1 MTETRTTCPYCGVG
15 CGVLASVNGDQV
27 QIRGDQY
34 HPSNQGLLCSKGL
47 RLADT
52 LGERGRLLYPSIGGQ
67 RDSWSRTLAYVGH
80 KFRQAVEQHGP
91 DSVAF
96 YLSGQLLTEDYYVA
110 NKLMKGFIGSANVD
124 TNSRLCMS
132 SAVTAHKRGLGSDS
146 VPGCYQDFELADLV
160 VLVGSNMNW
169 CHPVLFQRLQAARR
183 ARPHMRLVVIDP
195 RRTATA
201 EAADLH
207 LAIRPGGDLA
217 LFHGL
222 LRFLI
227 EQGLQRPNAQQL
239 PGWRDTQVSLQAYD
253 LDRVAGETDLDRD
266 DIIDFYQQFAAN
278 PRVVTGFSMGINQSE
293 QGVDQG
299 NAILN
304 CHLLTDRIGRPGM
317 GPFSLTGQPNAMGGR
332 EVGGLANTLAA
343 HRELDDEV
351 ARQAIGDIWRSPRMA
366 SRPGLKAVELFEAM
380 ERGEIKALWIMGT
393 NPAVSLP
400 DSGQVARA
408 LEACPLVVV
417 SDCIVG
423 TDTQRHADVLLPATG
438 WGEKAGT
445 VTNSERRLSRQR
457 AFMPPS
463 GEARPDW
470 WMLCQVAKA
479 MGFNHG
485 FNFANEA
492 DIFREHAS
500 LSAINGRL
508 GGEFDIGALAT
519 LTDEQYQQLPPL
531 QWPQPAGQPLR
542 LNDQRLF
549 ASEPEGPPR
558 GQLQLSSS
566 ATSPAAP
573 GWVLNNGR
581 YRDQWH
587 TMTRSGLSPQL
598 GRHRPWP
605 EVALHPEDARLL
617 GVTANDLLTL
627 QAGEGELLLP
637 VALSE
642 QQRRGELFAPIHW
655 SGQFSGQATVNA
667 VVGRGRDPLSGQP
680 GFKGARVQARP
691 CTVRAWAQLW
701 LPEPVAMPAGVAVF
715 WSSQTHPQGGGY
727 LLASELPMSDCVERL
742 QQWLATLGHGQPSV
756 CQVSAEGNRQLFVK
770 GGRLLAAMFVSPLR
784 RHLPGDSLLQALQSP
799 VTATQQRSL
808 LMTPTTESRLL
819 CCCLQLT
826 EADVDAAIAE
836 GADSADKV
844 ADACGAGTG
853 CGSCRSEVMERCRH
867 AKHES
872 ESEVQNALVD

>member
-15 CGVLASVNGDQV
+15 CGVVASVSGDQI
-27 QIRGDQY
+27 QIRGDQH
-34 HPSNQGLLCSKGL
+34 HPSNFGKLCSKGV
-47 RLADT
+47 RLAET
-52 LGERGRLLYPSIGGQ
+52 LGVRGRLMHPSIKGE

-80 KFRQAVEQHGP
+80 KFRQAVDQHGP

-132 SAVTAHKRGLGSDS
+132 SAVAAHKRGLGSDS
-146 VPGCYQDFELADLV
+146 VPGCYEDFELADLV
-160 VLVGSNMNW
+160 VLVGSNMSW

-183 ARPHMRLVVIDP
+183 ARPRMRLVVIDP

-201 EAADLH
+201 EAADQH

-227 EQGLQRPNAQQL
+227 EQGQQRPDAHQL
-239 PGWRDTQVSLQAYD
+239 PGWSDIQASLQAYD
-253 LDRVAGETDLDRD
+253 LARVARETDLNRD
-266 DIIDFYQQFAAN
+266 DIVDFYRQFATS
-278 PRVVTGFSMGINQSE
+278 PQVVTGFSMGINQSE

-304 CHLLTDRIGRPGM
+304 CHLVTDRIGRPGM

-343 HRELDDEV
+343 HRELDDEA
-351 ARQAIGDIWRSPRMA
+351 ARQAIAELWCSPQLA

-380 ERGEIKALWIMGT
+380 ERGQIKAVWIMGT

-408 LEACPLVVV
+408 LQACPLVVV
-417 SDCIVG
+417 SDCVSG
-423 TDTQRHADVLLPATG
+423 TDTQRYADVLLPATG

-457 AFMPPS
+457 AFLPAS
-463 GEARPDW
+463 GEARADW
-470 WMLCQVAKA
+470 WMLCQMAKA
-479 MGFNHG
+479 MGFNYG
-485 FNFANEA
+485 FNFTNEA
-492 DIFREHAS
+492 DIFREHAA

-508 GGEFDIGALAT
+508 GGAFDIGALAT
-519 LTDEQYQQLPPL
+519 LTDQQYQQLAPL
-531 QWPQPAGQPLR
+531 QWPQPAGQPLQ
-542 LNDQRLF
+542 LNNQRLF
-549 ASEPEGPPR
+549 ASHPASPPQ
-558 GQLQLSSS
+558 GQLHLSSPV
-566 ATSPAAP
+566 TSPAPA

-587 TMTRSGLSPQL
+587 TMTRTGLSSQL

-605 EVALHPEDARLL
+605 EISLHPDDARLL
-617 GVTANDLLTL
+617 DVTANDLLTL
-627 QAGEGELLLP
+627 EAGDGTLRLP
-637 VALSE
+637 VALSA

-655 SGQFSGQATVNA
+655 SGQYSGQAAVNA
-667 VVGRGRDPLSGQP
+667 VVGRGRDSLSGQP
-680 GFKGARVQARP
+680 GFKGARVQALAV
-691 CTVRAWAQLW
+691 TVRVWAQLW
-701 LPEPVAMPAGVAVF
+701 LPEPVALPQGVATF
-715 WSSQTHPQGGGY
+715 WASQTHSQGRLY
-727 LLASELPMSDCVERL
+727 LLASELSMSDCVTRL
-742 QQWLATLGHGQPSV
+742 GQLLEELGHGQPSAS
-756 CQVSAEGNRQLFVK
+756 QASAQGSRHLYVEHE
-770 GGRLLAAMFVSPLR
+770 RLLAGVFVSPQR
-784 RHLPGDSLLQALQSP
+784 RHLPGDYLQQALQSP
-799 VTATQQRSL
+799 FTAAHQRSL

-826 EADVDAAIAE
+826 EADIDAAIAE

-844 ADACGAGTG
+844 ADVCGAGTG
-853 CGSCRSEVMERCRH
+853 CGSCRGEVMERCRL
-867 AKHES
+867 AKNEL
-872 ESEVQNALVD
+872 ETEVQNALAD